1 MYHPIHHLFHASKP
15 ILAYLCNSNSTL
27 ICHQRI
33 MPVSV
38 SSRLLLTLYRH
49 IADYGKSKI
58 LEETLAIDEKDEQCT
73 NAQSVSVH
81 IADCE

>member
-1 MYHPIHHLFHASKP
+1 
-15 ILAYLCNSNSTL
+15 
-27 ICHQRI
+27 
-33 MPVSV
+33 MPVFV

-58 LEETLAIDEKDEQCT
+58 LEETLAIGEKDEQCT